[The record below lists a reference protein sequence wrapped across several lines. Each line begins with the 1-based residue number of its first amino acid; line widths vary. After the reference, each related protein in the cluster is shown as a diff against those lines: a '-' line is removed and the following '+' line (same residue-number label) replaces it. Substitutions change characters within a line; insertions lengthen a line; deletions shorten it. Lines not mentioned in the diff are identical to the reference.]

1 MTREPSCP
9 NTHLVDR
16 HFEMRIR
23 PGEERSLRKHIQDCA
38 ACRDRYARHLAVARL
53 DPRAPEPRERL
64 AVGLGLR
71 RRRNRAVPILAAGAA
86 CAMIMG
92 IVALRNR
99 APADSGYAK
108 RGTGASRVF
117 VYRVPPGRDP
127 TIADHQIA
135 RGDDLAFAYENG
147 AERKYL
153 LVFAVDEHRHVYWYH
168 PAWIDEGEPPVA
180 LAIST
185 AAGIHELPEAIGHS
199 YDGSELMLYAV
210 FTDQPLSVRDVE
222 ERMSSHGLGEP
233 VIGIP
238 VEDQQRIKFGVT
250 Q

>member
-1 MTREPSCP
+1 VTRELSCP
-9 NTHLVDR
+9 KRHLVDR

-23 PGEERSLRKHIQDCA
+23 PGEERSLRKHIQSCA
-38 ACRDRYARHLAVARL
+38 TCSDHYARHLAVARL

-71 RRRNRAVPILAAGAA
+71 RRRTRAVPMLAAGAA

-99 APADSGYAK
+99 EPADNGYRS
-108 RGTGASRVF
+108 RGAGASRLF

-127 TIADHQIA
+127 TIAEHLIA
-135 RGDDLAFAYENG
+135 RDDDLAFAYENG

-168 PAWIDEGEPPVA
+168 PAWIDEGTPPVA
-180 LAIST
+180 LAISR

-199 YDGSELMLYAV
+199 YDGTELMLYAV
-210 FTDQPLSVRDVE
+210 FTDQALSVRDVE
-222 ERMSSHGLGEP
+222 ERMSNHGLGEP

-238 VEDQQRIKFGVT
+238 VEDQQRIKLGVT
-250 Q
+250 R